1 MREIQA
7 TEEVASGNQLKTTFQ
22 KNHSFLD
29 PVLTKAKPWIVFVLI
44 GILLV
49 IAIQDYYRIENL
61 ERAVVGLEYGHP
73 PSPP

>member
-7 TEEVASGNQLKTTFQ
+7 TEEASGNQLKTARQ
-22 KNHSFLD
+22 KND
-29 PVLTKAKPWIVFVLI
+29 PFPDPILTEAKPWVVFVVI
-44 GILLV
+44 GILFV
-49 IAIQDYYRIENL
+49 IAIQNYYRIENL